1 MSVKELEEVKMDVLC
16 ISDQDLQRWVSVV
29 DNTSKFRA
37 IHSIVNSPLMS

>member
-16 ISDQDLQRWVSVV
+16 ISDQDLQRWVNVV

-37 IHSIVNSPLMS
+37 IHSIVNSPLMG